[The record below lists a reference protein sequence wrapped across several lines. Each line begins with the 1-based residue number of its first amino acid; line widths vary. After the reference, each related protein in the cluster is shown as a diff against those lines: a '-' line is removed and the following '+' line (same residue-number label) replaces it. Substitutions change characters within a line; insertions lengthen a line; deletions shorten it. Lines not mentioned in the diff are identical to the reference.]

1 MSFFLVAASLFSVF
15 NIEKGEDA
23 RGTGAGYPYTGGGLK
38 YAHSISNR
46 GEVANL
52 QYRHSR
58 PHPFMCSIIPRDKR
72 AEGLIVADSMVH

>member
-46 GEVANL
+46 EVANL
-52 QYRHSR
+52 SPTAAHNRSCARSSQEIRGQR
-58 PHPFMCSIIPRDKR
+58 N
-72 AEGLIVADSMVH
+72 